1 MSSIPTPSALGQT
14 RGLPLVDKS
23 ALPAD
28 KSSLYNSADEDAPVL
43 IFIVD
48 DSALVRKLVTVTLQ
62 RAQFQVR
69 GFADGV
75 ELLRALHEPDTLLPD
90 LILLDI
96 GLPKMNGFQ
105 VAYALKMSPR
115 MPHCPLVIVSR
126 RNGLLD
132 QLRARLL
139 GACAWLDKPFTTQ
152 SLLAV
157 VRAALATSPSAEVS
171 TFLTSSSEETS
182 TQPLPTLAE
191 RQD

>member
-1 MSSIPTPSALGQT
+1 MTT
-14 RGLPLVDKS
+14 T
-23 ALPAD
+23 
-28 KSSLYNSADEDAPVL
+28 SLYASSPTDQRAATTPL

-48 DSALVRKLVTVTLQ
+48 DSALIRKLVTVTLQ

-69 GFADGV
+69 SFADGV
-75 ELLRALHEPDTLLPD
+75 ELLRALHEPDPLMPD

-105 VAYALKMSPR
+105 VAHALHTSPR
-115 MPHCPLVIVSR
+115 TRHCPLVIVSR

-132 QLRARLL
+132 HLRARLL
-139 GACAWLDKPFTTQ
+139 GACAWLDKPFTTH

-157 VRAALATSPSAEVS
+157 VRASIRVGQTTRLPRADHDP
-171 TFLTSSSEETS
+171 
-182 TQPLPTLAE
+182 QPPLSRLE

>member
-1 MSSIPTPSALGQT
+1 MTTAALWAPSMPEERESTTP
-14 RGLPLVDKS
+14 
-23 ALPAD
+23 
-28 KSSLYNSADEDAPVL
+28 L

-48 DSALVRKLVTVTLQ
+48 DSSLIRKLVTVTLQ

-69 GFADGV
+69 GFPDGV
-75 ELLRALHEPDTLLPD
+75 ELLRALHEPDVVMPD

-115 MPHCPLVIVSR
+115 IPHCPLVIVSR

-132 QLRARLL
+132 HLRALLL

-157 VRAALATSPSAEVS
+157 VRAALATSPSAEVT
-171 TFLTSSSEETS
+171 TFLISSSEETS
-182 TQPLPTLAE
+182 TQPLPTFAE
-191 RQD
+191 RQE

>member
-1 MSSIPTPSALGQT
+1 MTTASLCAPLESEEPDATTP
-14 RGLPLVDKS
+14 
-23 ALPAD
+23 
-28 KSSLYNSADEDAPVL
+28 L
-43 IFIVD
+43 IYIVD
-48 DSALVRKLVTVTLQ
+48 DSALIRKLVSVTLQ

-75 ELLRALHEPDTLLPD
+75 ELLRALHEPDGIMPD

-105 VAYALKMSPR
+105 VASALKSSSR

-126 RNGLLD
+126 RTGLLD
-132 QLRARLL
+132 HLRARLL

-157 VRAALATSPSAEVS
+157 VRAALATSASAQVS
-171 TFLTSSSEETS
+171 TFLTTSSQETS
-182 TQPLPTLAE
+182 TQPLPTLTE
-191 RQD
+191 RQE

>member
-1 MSSIPTPSALGQT
+1 MMTVPSSMPLLPEESEPHTP
-14 RGLPLVDKS
+14 
-23 ALPAD
+23 
-28 KSSLYNSADEDAPVL
+28 L

-48 DSALVRKLVTVTLQ
+48 DSALVRKLVAVTLQ
-62 RAQFQVR
+62 RAQFQVC

-75 ELLRALHEPDTLLPD
+75 ELLRALHEPDTVLPD

-105 VAYALKMSPR
+105 VAYALKMSSR

-126 RNGLLD
+126 RTGLLD
-132 QLRARLL
+132 RLRARLL

-157 VRAALATSPSAEVS
+157 VRAALATSAS
-171 TFLTSSSEETS
+171 TEENALLSPTSTETS
-182 TQPLPTLAE
+182 TQPLPTFAE

>member
-1 MSSIPTPSALGQT
+1 MTTASQCAPSMLEDHESHTP
-14 RGLPLVDKS
+14 
-23 ALPAD
+23 
-28 KSSLYNSADEDAPVL
+28 L

-48 DSALVRKLVTVTLQ
+48 DSSLIRKLVTVTLQ

-75 ELLRALHEPDTLLPD
+75 ELLRALHEPDVIMPD

-105 VAYALKMSPR
+105 VAHALKSSPH

-132 QLRARLL
+132 RLRARLL

-152 SLLAV
+152 GLLAV
-157 VRAALATSPSAEVS
+157 VRATVRVEQRHALPYADDALDVEHGIQMPVSP
-171 TFLTSSSEETS
+171 L
-182 TQPLPTLAE
+182 E